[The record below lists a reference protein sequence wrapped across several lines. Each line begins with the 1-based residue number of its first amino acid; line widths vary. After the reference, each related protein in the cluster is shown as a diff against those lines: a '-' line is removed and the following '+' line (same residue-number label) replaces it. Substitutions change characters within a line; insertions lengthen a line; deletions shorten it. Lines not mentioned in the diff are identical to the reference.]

1 MYINNLQRYMDPERR
16 NKFSLERFS
25 HWHCWWVYSTSL
37 SGGELIYEYDTINQI
52 VHVGV
57 PCSVT
62 SSGDVYWFKDGRTVP
77 DVLQTTF
84 EWPSKDFS
92 MLYSATLS
100 RNRGKVFMGHDAS
113 METSNI
119 LALTANID
127 SERYSKKL

>member
-1 MYINNLQRYMDPERR
+1 M
-16 NKFSLERFS
+16 
-25 HWHCWWVYSTSL
+25 

-62 SSGDVYWFKDGRTVP
+62 SSGDVYWFKDGHTVP